1 MVHSVSEEKWTRRKH
16 GCSGLNTV
24 NEVDCPER
32 DKNLATCS
40 RASISHFAG
49 ESRNH
54 DRRVSDTNAL
64 DCEGVSAERTCMPT
78 QRGYL
83 SIQTVFTAASC
94 TFI

>member
-1 MVHSVSEEKWTRRKH
+1 VHSVSEEKWTRRKH

-83 SIQTVFTAASC
+83 SIQTAFTAASC